1 MLFFFVLDEAGQF
14 CLIQSNLT
22 MPEDG
27 GAGRVVGGGTTREYV
42 LEDDECPLAI
52 LMNHQARQST
62 FFRDSEMEAYTIHL
76 LPVY

>member
-1 MLFFFVLDEAGQF
+1 
-14 CLIQSNLT
+14 

-52 LMNHQARQST
+52 LMNHQAGVCNLQNT
-62 FFRDSEMEAYTIHL
+62 VVVGGGDGCCWG
-76 LPVY
+76 